1 MSNTG
6 ATRSLTEQFNHLR
19 QMNLV
24 STSSGFSRLAEV
36 SLDIKTPD
44 EPMWCISYDNI
55 SAILDKQDEC
65 IKQRRNICK
74 DLLNESSK
82 PYVNQ
87 KQVDSLLE
95 KLNKNREAFDLRS
108 LEIKKLLPDII
119 NRKVSSGKDDVVRKN
134 IQISLANRIREQGLE
149 LRKIDAQM
157 RPVDSKQDETNQIET
172 KQDLELAQIGN
183 NQIETKQ
190 DLELNKMRYEQIIG
204 LASSVS
210 TLSQITN
217 ELNGMVIDQGTIIDR
232 IDHNIDMAIPK
243 IQQGNTELKQATKR
257 QGTCKCKFIAIL
269 CLVLLVETIILAVK
283 HI

>member
-24 STSSGFSRLAEV
+24 SSSSGFSRLAEV
-36 SLDIKTPD
+36 SLDI

-157 RPVDSKQDETNQIET
+157 KPVNEVETKQDET
-172 KQDLELAQIGN
+172 KQDNELAQIGN
-183 NQIETKQ
+183 NLVETKQ

-269 CLVLLVETIILAVK
+269 CLVLLVETIILTVK